1 MSCGCVD
8 HVGNLRAGHACYL
21 TVGLVVMYLKIGLFV
36 TYLKIGLV
44 VTYLKVGHVSV
55 VVPCEDL
62 MTRMVAV
69 RHPLT

>member
-1 MSCGCVD
+1 VR
-8 HVGNLRAGHACYL
+8 NLRAGHACYL
-21 TVGLVVMYLKIGLFV
+21 TVGLVVTYLKIGLF
-36 TYLKIGLV
+36 

-69 RHPLT
+69 CHPLA